1 MMSRAVLILHRQ
13 SDRDRAA
20 SWVRQAPWG
29 TRITF
34 QEARRTTDQNA
45 RMWAML
51 TEVARQVTWDGLK
64 LSADDWKLIFLSA
77 LKQELRMVRNI
88 DRTGFVQLGRSSSD
102 LSVAE
107 MGDLMDL
114 IAAFGAREGVTFAEP
129 QPADVAA

>member
-1 MMSRAVLILHRQ
+1 MSRALLILHRQ

-34 QEARRTTDQNA
+34 QEAKRTTDQNA

-51 TEVARQVTWDGLK
+51 TEVARQVKWHGQR

-77 LKQELRMVRNI
+77 LKQELRMVPALDGR
-88 DRTGFVQLGRSSSD
+88 GFVQLGRSSSD

-129 QPADVAA
+129 ERVGEAA

>member
-1 MMSRAVLILHRQ
+1 MSRALIILNRA
-13 SDRDRAA
+13 SDRERVQAWAA
-20 SWVRQAPWG
+20 KAPWG

-34 QEARRTTDQNA
+34 QEAKRTSDQNA

-51 TEVARQVTWDGLK
+51 TEVARQVEWDGLK
-64 LSADDWKLIFLSA
+64 LSADDWKLIFMAA
-77 LKQELRMVRNI
+77 LKQELRMVRNL

-129 QPADVAA
+129 EADHVQA

>member
-1 MMSRAVLILHRQ
+1 MSRALIILHRQ

-34 QEARRTTDQNA
+34 QEAKRTTDQNA

-51 TEVARQVTWDGLK
+51 TEVARQVKWHGQR
-64 LSADDWKLIFLSA
+64 LSADDWKLVFLSA
-77 LKQELRMVRNI
+77 LKQELRIVPNL
-88 DRTGFVQLGRSSSD
+88 DGTGFVQLGRSSSD

-129 QPADVAA
+129 ERVGEAA

>member
-1 MMSRAVLILHRQ
+1 MSRAVLILHRQ

-34 QEARRTTDQNA
+34 QEAKRTTDQNA

-51 TEVARQVTWDGLK
+51 TEVARQVKWHGQR
-64 LSADDWKLIFLSA
+64 LSADDWKLVFMAA
-77 LKQELRMVRNI
+77 LGSELRLVPNL
-88 DRTGFVQLGRSSSD
+88 DGTGFVQLGRSSSD

-107 MGDLMDL
+107 MSDLMDL
-114 IAAFGAREGVTFAEP
+114 IAAFGAREGVTFAETER
-129 QPADVAA
+129 VGEAA